1 MYANGEIGIESYNSK
16 MRELR
21 QEQQDAIKSW
31 NDSKKSVIQYVRD
44 GLNAQNEALQK
55 AIELKKKLLEEEKDL
70 KEWQDKVANSNKN
83 IAKIQKQINALEGD
97 DSEENRKKL
106 QTLKS
111 ELQDAQ
117 KSHDDMLYDRS
128 IEDQEKDLDD
138 MLDKSKKQAE
148 EYLKDTDKVFTDA
161 LNYINKHT
169 EQVSHNL
176 EKISKDI
183 GFDISNY
190 ICNAWKT
197 SGNAVG
203 EYKDI
208 LTSNIP
214 GITSQIGII
223 RDSWLAV
230 CNAASQAAEAS
241 ARASQKPVIE
251 TQNTG
256 NNVSTQDT
264 SKNQTSETSKN
275 IAAEIIENVVNG
287 SKQPDASSAVTDLIN
302 TLPTSNTNSNLTA
315 TLSNSGLTGSLSSNS
330 SKILPS
336 NSSKKKKVVDF
347 IKANASKASKKRS
360 EYAALNQYIY
370 DKTGG
375 KILSTKEEVS
385 LAKLLG
391 VSVKSDLSG
400 KSDRD
405 NILKALKKLTANS
418 KFANGG
424 ILGDLVKVSGEDGL
438 FIGSKGESV
447 LTKEQTQA
455 MLKLAPMIPQMNSM
469 LGVINKPIS
478 NLSASSPHIEI
489 NTTIEGVATDQIV
502 KDFEHVATQQAENVV
517 KRINNATYTKG
528 VRRR

>member
-1 MYANGEIGIESYNSK
+1 M
-16 MRELR
+16 
-21 QEQQDAIKSW
+21 
-31 NDSKKSVIQYVRD
+31 
-44 GLNAQNEALQK
+44 
-55 AIELKKKLLEEEKDL
+55 
-70 KEWQDKVANSNKN
+70 
-83 IAKIQKQINALEGD
+83 
-97 DSEENRKKL
+97 
-106 QTLKS
+106 
-111 ELQDAQ
+111 
-117 KSHDDMLYDRS
+117 
-128 IEDQEKDLDD
+128 
-138 MLDKSKKQAE
+138 
-148 EYLKDTDKVFTDA
+148 
-161 LNYINKHT
+161 
-169 EQVSHNL
+169 
-176 EKISKDI
+176 
-183 GFDISNY
+183 
-190 ICNAWKT
+190 
-197 SGNAVG
+197 
-203 EYKDI
+203 
-208 LTSNIP
+208 TSNIP

-230 CNAASQAAEAS
+230 CNAANQAAEAS
-241 ARASQKPVIE
+241 ARASQNPVIE

-264 SKNQTSETSKN
+264 SKNQTPETSKN
-275 IAAEIIENVVNG
+275 TIAEIIDNVVNG
-287 SKQPDASSAVTDLIN
+287 SKKPDASSAVTDLIN

-315 TLSNSGLTGSLSSNS
+315 MLTNSGLTGSLSSNS

-347 IKANASKASKKRS
+347 IKANASKAGKKRS